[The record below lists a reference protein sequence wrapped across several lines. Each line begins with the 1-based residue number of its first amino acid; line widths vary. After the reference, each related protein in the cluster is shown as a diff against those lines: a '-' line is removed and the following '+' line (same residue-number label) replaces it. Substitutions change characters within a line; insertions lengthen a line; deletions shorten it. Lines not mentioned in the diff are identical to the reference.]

1 MASSLARGAGV
12 VGGATVISRVTGMVR
27 DMVIAAYFDRMAT
40 DVFFTA
46 FTIPNV
52 LRRLLGEGALTS
64 VLVPVYTDV
73 QVKQGD
79 APAKRFVSSLFG
91 TGLAVLVSV
100 TLLGVLL
107 SPWIVMAYAWGFQR
121 EPEKFSL
128 CVSLTRVMWPYLVF
142 VGLCA
147 IAMGVLNAHRRFF
160 WPAFSQTLMN
170 LAMIGTTILAARWL
184 ESQGIRPIWSV
195 AIGVLI
201 GGALMVASQVLPM
214 KRIDRLPSPRL
225 EKHPE
230 VIKVAKLLGPS
241 VIGLGIYQADI
252 LLSRLFA
259 SLLPEGS
266 VTYLYYCMRLVEL
279 PQAVFVMA
287 IAAAAL
293 PDLSLA
299 ASHDNRD
306 EMKRTYVRSLTMSSF
321 VAVPSVIG
329 LAVLAVPVVAV
340 LFQRGH
346 FTGDMTAK
354 TADALVWIALGIPG
368 VAGVRNTSPVFYALQ
383 DTKTPV
389 KMSALSLV
397 LYIGLCLALMWRW
410 QHVGI
415 AAAISAA
422 PTFQFLVQVWF
433 LRRKIGALG
442 LRQALDQLWRHL
454 AAGWVMAGACL
465 PVASLGRWEQGGNL
479 FNIGVLAATLLAAGA
494 AYFLSAWIF
503 GARDARALADGVRRK
518 LRGKS
523 A

>member
-1 MASSLARGAGV
+1 VASSLVRGAGI
-12 VGGATVISRVTGMVR
+12 VGGATIVSRVTGLVR
-27 DMVIAAYFDRMAT
+27 DMVIAAYFSRMAT

-52 LRRLLGEGALTS
+52 LRRLLGEGSLTS
-64 VLVPVYTDV
+64 VFIPVYTEV

-79 APAKRFVSSLFG
+79 DAAKKFVSSFLG
-91 TGLAVLVSV
+91 IGLAVLVSV
-100 TLLGVLL
+100 TTLGILL
-107 SPWIVMAYAWGFQR
+107 SPWIVMAYAWGFR
-121 EPEKFSL
+121 SDPEKFSL
-128 CVSLTRVMWPYLVF
+128 CVSLTRFMWPYLVF

-160 WPAFSQTLMN
+160 WPAFSQTLFN
-170 LAMIGTTILAARWL
+170 LSMIGATILAAGWL
-184 ESQGIRPIWSV
+184 ETKGVHPIWSL
-195 AIGVLI
+195 AIGVLV
-201 GGALMVASQVLPM
+201 GGALQFASQILPM
-214 KRIDRLPSPRL
+214 KRLDRLPRPRL
-225 EKHPE
+225 AKHPE
-230 VIKVAKLLGPS
+230 VTKVARLLGPS

-299 ASHDNRD
+299 SAKGEVG

-321 VAVPSVIG
+321 VAVPSVVG
-329 LAVLAVPVVAV
+329 LWVLAVPIVAV
-340 LFQRGH
+340 LFQRGA
-346 FTGDMTAK
+346 FTWEMTGH
-354 TADALVWIALGIPG
+354 TADALIWIALGIPG

-383 DTKTPV
+383 DTRTPV

-397 LYIGLCLALMWRW
+397 LYIGLCLALMGRF

-422 PTFQFLVQVWF
+422 PTAQFLAQVVF

-442 LRQALDQLWRHL
+442 LRDAVDQFVRHV
-454 AAGWVMAGACL
+454 AAGWIMAAACL
-465 PVASLGRWEQGGNL
+465 AAASPGRWEDG
-479 FNIGVLAATLLAAGA
+479 ATLRNALVLGAALVAGGA
-494 AYFLSAWIF
+494 AYFLGAWVF
-503 GARDARALADGVRRK
+503 GVRDARALLDGLRRK
-518 LRGKS
+518 LRRRTS
-523 A
+523 

>member
-1 MASSLARGAGV
+1 VSSSLARSAGV
-12 VGGATVISRVTGMVR
+12 VGGATVVSRVTGMVR

-79 APAKRFVSSLFG
+79 GPARRFVSSLFG

-128 CVSLTRVMWPYLVF
+128 CVSLTRFMWPYLVF

-160 WPAFSQTLMN
+160 WPAFSQTLFN
-170 LAMIGTTILAARWL
+170 LAMIGSTILAAQWL
-184 ESQGIRPIWSV
+184 ETQGIHPIWSL
-195 AIGVLI
+195 AIGVLV

-214 KRIDRLPSPRL
+214 KRIDRLPAPRL

-230 VIKVAKLLGPS
+230 VVKVAKLLGPS

-299 ASHDNRD
+299 ASRDNRD
-306 EMKRTYVRSLTMSSF
+306 EMKRTYVRTLTMSSF
-321 VAVPSVIG
+321 VALPSVIG

-340 LFQRGH
+340 LFQRGQ
-346 FTGDMTAK
+346 FTWEMTGK

-368 VAGVRNTSPVFYALQ
+368 VAGVRNTSPVFYAMQ

-397 LYIGLCLALMWRW
+397 LYIGLCLALMWRY

-422 PTFQFLVQVWF
+422 PTFQFLAQVGF
-433 LRRKIGALG
+433 LRRKIGPLG
-442 LRQALDQLWRHL
+442 MRAVLDQLWRHL

-465 PVASLGRWEQGGNL
+465 AVASFGRWEQGGNL
-479 FNIGVLAATLLAAGA
+479 ANAAVLGATLLAACA
-494 AYFLSAWIF
+494 AYFVAAWVF
-503 GARDARALADGVRRK
+503 GARDARALVDGLRRRLRRK
-518 LRGKS
+518 S

>member
-1 MASSLARGAGV
+1 
-12 VGGATVISRVTGMVR
+12 
-27 DMVIAAYFDRMAT
+27 
-40 DVFFTA
+40 VFFTA

-64 VLVPVYTDV
+64 VLVPVYTEV

-79 APAKRFVSSLFG
+79 GPAKRFVSAFLG

-100 TLLGVLL
+100 TVLGILLT
-107 SPWIVMAYAWGFQR
+107 PWIVMAYAWGFQR

-128 CVSLTRVMWPYLVF
+128 CVALTRFMWPYLVF

-160 WPAFSQTLMN
+160 WPAFSQTLFN
-170 LAMIGTTILAARWL
+170 LAMIGSTMLAARWL
-184 ESQGIRPIWSV
+184 TTHGIHPIWSL
-195 AIGVLI
+195 AAGVLV
-201 GGALMVASQVLPM
+201 GGALMVACQILPM
-214 KRIDRLPSPRL
+214 KRIDRLPRARF

-230 VIKVAKLLGPS
+230 VLKVAKLLGPS

-293 PDLSLA
+293 PELSLA
-299 ASHDNRD
+299 SAKG
-306 EMKRTYVRSLTMSSF
+306 EVGEIKRTYSRSLSMSSF

-329 LAVLAVPVVAV
+329 LAVLAVPIVAV
-340 LFQRGH
+340 LFQHGKFTWEMTGH
-346 FTGDMTAK
+346 

-383 DTKTPV
+383 DTRTPV

-397 LYIGLCLALMWRW
+397 LYIGLCLALMGRYG
-410 QHVGI
+410 HVGI
-415 AAAISAA
+415 AMAISAA
-422 PTFQFLVQVWF
+422 PTAQFLAQAWF
-433 LRRKIGALG
+433 LRRKIGMLG
-442 LRQALDQLWRHL
+442 LRRVLDQVWRHV

-465 PVASLGRWEQGGNL
+465 VAAAPGRWEEGFTARNALVLGGAMVAAAL
-479 FNIGVLAATLLAAGA
+479 TYFLAAWVFAAH
-494 AYFLSAWIF
+494 
-503 GARDARALADGVRRK
+503 DARALVGGLRRR
-518 LRGKS
+518 LGGRR
-523 A
+523 